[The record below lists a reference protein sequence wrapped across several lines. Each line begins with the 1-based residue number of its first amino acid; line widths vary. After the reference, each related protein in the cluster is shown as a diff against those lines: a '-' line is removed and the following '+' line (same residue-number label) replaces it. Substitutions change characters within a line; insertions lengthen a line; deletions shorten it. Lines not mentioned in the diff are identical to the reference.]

1 MDPVLVPDVPDT
13 HTERADRVLEVHL
26 DRRGEPPCQT
36 LGEPLDQGTA
46 FITELAD
53 TGTRARPRPLWGTRT
68 SGVRASLLVLI
79 IEIDVIGI
87 VRIIEDFWSLTAC
100 RRAFRR
106 LFGDAGIGYCP
117 RVPWAPRARTEDR
130 RELAGELRPVP
141 TLRRKPEAGAA
152 PTSGAHVV
160 DKLVAAQGLEV

>member
-53 TGTRARPRPLWGTRT
+53 TGTLARPRPLWGTRT
-68 SGVRASLLVLI
+68 SGVRASLLVF
-79 IEIDVIGI
+79 IEIDIIGI
-87 VRIIEDFWSLTAC
+87 LRIIGDFWAFTAW
-100 RRAFRR
+100 R
-106 LFGDAGIGYCP
+106 
-117 RVPWAPRARTEDR
+117 
-130 RELAGELRPVP
+130 
-141 TLRRKPEAGAA
+141 
-152 PTSGAHVV
+152 
-160 DKLVAAQGLEV
+160 